1 MATTALGPTMA
12 GGIQPI
18 VKDGYELIYYPD
30 VNNDALQNEGK
41 PPVFY
46 WLPNYVHIARKNGR
60 EDGDLM
66 FVMIRFAGKQ
76 TSEANIGLEEGES
89 REVAGGVLAVTTTAA
104 PPDHVLEEGQQEI
117 INLYQGKV
125 DYFWGIRSN
134 VKPVFR
140 PAVIT
145 SNYTSISNL
154 SPNADGSVVQPVLA
168 NSGTPGN
175 PATPATPTPA
185 APATP
190 AAPTTPAP
198 AGGPAAPN
206 REVRYEIV
214 PVPRFITERG
224 FSTRAF
230 DKRSTRDG
238 SNLDPWYFNMQGQG
252 NGSIDPMGQSAF
264 TGLMGVY
271 PASILYQSFKMAY
284 TPVRVCQ
291 ALKVKFWVPIIEI
304 TIKGNWDKVFDH
316 FSANVKGR
324 FLWFSADIKAE
335 FNNMRINGTIEVDV
349 KIDPT
354 IPGADKIQEYVDKK
368 TDLISQKF
376 MEQAKGIIFDPP
388 PPNVPAA
395 EASSGGGG
403 LFGLWGVG
411 VALKYRRD
419 STKLNLNYHEKRQ
432 LAYLQDHVISSNLE
446 GAFDVMKRDPD
457 AEKKYFLT
465 VYMDDWPRKLARII
479 KPVVNWPQPSQN
491 WAGEPVSFMSVQ
503 VGYPNTAGEIDW
515 VGHIFESNGSST
527 DTWKIE
533 TSRKNA
539 ADVSNAPANWTPDKT
554 FIKRKVHMM
563 EPPDPIANP
572 YVRVQIE
579 DNEINLDPGEN
590 GSLVN
595 DTTLELRADE
605 AGRVRVGPLGLNV
618 LLENNKQIVEVT
630 FQATD
635 EDGND
640 LPKFPPQKFIWK
652 DTDQDF
658 SRFWSVF
665 TSDINVRSFFKYQV
679 RVIVKGSLFTKGM
692 EWTGPWVRSIGNGPL
707 TVSVPSTEDEGVVIK
722 RDFQSKARE
731 ITSQQPAGPS
741 SGHRGTGE
749 TKPPVLIKGS
759 YTVEE
764 DGPGHQPPSGKVPLS
779 RKMSTRSV
787 TTDNGWKQV

>member
-18 VKDGYELIYYPD
+18 IKDGYELIYYPD

-46 WLPNYVHIARKNGR
+46 WLPNYVHIARKDGR

-66 FVMIRFAGKQ
+66 FLMLRFAGKQ
-76 TSEANIGLEEGES
+76 TSEANIGVTEGDS
-89 REVAGGVLAVTTTAA
+89 REVAGGVLGVTTTAA
-104 PPDHVLEEGQQEI
+104 PPDHVLEQGQQEI

-125 DYFWGIRSN
+125 DYFWGIRSS
-134 VKPVFR
+134 VKPIFR
-140 PAVIT
+140 PVVIT
-145 SNYTSISNL
+145 ANYTSISNL
-154 SPNADGSVVQPVLA
+154 SPNADGSVVQPVT
-168 NSGTPGN
+168 NTPSA
-175 PATPATPTPA
+175 PATPATPATPA
-185 APATP
+185 APAAPGATGTP
-190 AAPTTPAP
+190 ST
-198 AGGPAAPN
+198 PN
-206 REVRYEIV
+206 RQVKFETV
-214 PVPRFITERG
+214 PVPRFITEKG

-230 DKRSTRDG
+230 DQRKAGDG
-238 SNLDPWYFNMQGQG
+238 NLDPWYFNMQGQG
-252 NGSIDPMGQSAF
+252 NGSIDPMGQNAF

-291 ALKVKFWVPIIEI
+291 TLKVKFWVPIIEI
-304 TIKGNWDKVFDH
+304 SIKGSWDRIFDH
-316 FSANVKGR
+316 FSAAAKGR

-335 FNNMRINGTIEVDV
+335 FNNMRINGDIEVDV

-354 IPGADKIQEYVDKK
+354 IPGADKIQDYVDKK

-388 PPNVPAA
+388 QPNVQAA
-395 EASSGGGG
+395 EADSSGGI
-403 LFGLWGVG
+403 FGLWGAG

-419 STKLNLNYHEKRQ
+419 STKLNLSYHEKRQ

-446 GAFDVMKRDPD
+446 GAFDEMKKDPD

-465 VYMDDWPRKLARII
+465 IYMDDWPRKLARII
-479 KPVVNWPQPSQN
+479 KPVVNWPQPAQN
-491 WAGEPVSFMSVQ
+491 WAGEPVSFLSVQ

-515 VGHIFESNGSST
+515 VGHVFDSNGSPT

-533 TSRKNA
+533 TSQKAA
-539 ADVSNAPANWTPDKT
+539 ADVANPPANWTPDKT

-572 YVRVQIE
+572 FVRVQIE
-579 DNEINLDPGEN
+579 DNEIDLDPGDN

-595 DTTLELRADE
+595 DTTLELRADD
-605 AGRVRVGPLGLNV
+605 AGRIRVGPLGLNV
-618 LLENNKQIVEVT
+618 QLEDNKQMVEVT

-635 EDGND
+635 ENGAD
-640 LPKFPPQKFIWK
+640 LTKFPPQKFIWK
-652 DTDQDF
+652 DLDQE
-658 SRFWSVF
+658 SPRFWSVF
-665 TSDINVRSFFKYQV
+665 TSDATVRSFYKYQV

-707 TVSVPSTEDEGVVIK
+707 TISVPSSEDEGVVIK
-722 RDFQSKARE
+722 RDIVSRAIEASNQPPAAPARGMQK
-731 ITSQQPAGPS
+731 TPA
-741 SGHRGTGE
+741 
-749 TKPPVLIKGS
+749 PVKGS
-759 YTVEE
+759 YVVE
-764 DGPGHQPPSGKVPLS
+764 DNGNGSHQPPSGKTPLS
-779 RKMSTRSV
+779 RKIASRAVAS
-787 TTDNGWKQV
+787 NGGWKQV